1 MIRISLM
8 FLFFSVALTVSLF
21 AEDSPDGLIK
31 KSDAVLYGQ
40 SFTADLE
47 ISVYKNGQLDQ
58 TTRMQAFLKGNH
70 KMILIYFYPTR
81 DKDRALLKDGDDL
94 WLYMPSNRKFLKIG
108 SRQRMGE
115 SDFNYGDIL
124 NVNLSEDYD
133 AKIISET
140 NIQDQPSYELEL
152 LAKTPEVTYAKI
164 ICFIRKADLAP
175 VKREFYTK
183 TDKLMKEMVFADYQG
198 VRPMKFIM
206 SGTLNKTEYSTM
218 VFSNLKLN
226 VALEDEMFTK
236 SFIERRR

>member
-1 MIRISLM
+1 MVKI
-8 FLFFSVALTVSLF
+8 FLILFLSIVLSVSLF
-21 AEDSPDGLIK
+21 TEDSPGTLVK

-47 ISVYKNGQLDQ
+47 INVYKNEQLDQ

-81 DKDRALLKDGDDL
+81 DKDRAMLKDRDDL

-124 NVNLSEDYD
+124 NVNLSEDYN
-133 AKIISET
+133 ARILSET
-140 NIQDQPSYELEL
+140 NVQDQPSYEMEL

-164 ICFIRKADLAP
+164 ICFIRKTDLAP

-183 TDKLMKEMVFADYQG
+183 TGKLMKEMVFTDYQG
-198 VRPMKFIM
+198 ARPMKFIM
-206 SGTLNKTEYSTM
+206 SGAMNKTEYSTM

-226 VALEDEMFTK
+226 VPLEDEMFTK

>member
-1 MIRISLM
+1 MIKIFKIFLLIS
-8 FLFFSVALTVSLF
+8 FSLTINLYS
-21 AEDSPDGLIK
+21 EDSANALVSE
-31 KSDAVLYGQ
+31 SDAVLYGQ

-47 ISVYKNGQLDQ
+47 INVYKNEQLEQ
-58 TTRMQAFLKGNH
+58 TTRMQAFLKGNER
-70 KMILIYFYPTR
+70 MILLYYYPTR
-81 DKDRALLKDGDDL
+81 DKDRALLKYGDDL

-124 NVNLSEDYD
+124 NVNLSADYD

-140 NIQDQPSYELEL
+140 NIQDQLSYKLEL

-164 ICFIRKADLAP
+164 VCFIRKTDLAP

-183 TDKLMKEMVFADYQG
+183 TDKLMKEMAFADYQG
-198 VRPMKFIM
+198 ARPMKFIM

-226 VALEDEMFTK
+226 VALEDEMFSK